1 MLAGVIY
8 VHRVS
13 ENRFGGAAGRNF
25 NLFRKLCGG
34 SALRNAVL
42 VTNMWGVNT
51 RGISEAR
58 EKELSGKN
66 FKPALDKG
74 AQMVRHHNTTKSAHD
89 IIRKVVSNQPVAL
102 QIQREL
108 VDERKDII
116 DTAAGES
123 IGRELREHISQYQ
136 AELKEV
142 QERMAQ
148 AQKAKNEVTRRE
160 LVEAK
165 RRLEE
170 NVKKIRKVSEGVNAN
185 YAAEMGRGD
194 LKARPPR

>member
-13 ENRFGGAAGRNF
+13 ENRFGGVAGRNF

-34 SALRNAVL
+34 SALKNAVL
-42 VTNMWGVNT
+42 VTNMRGVNT

-74 AQMVRHHNTTKSAHD
+74 AQMVQHHDTTKSAHD
-89 IIRKVVSNQPVAL
+89 IIRRIVRNQPVAL

-123 IGRELREHISQYQ
+123 ISRELREHIRQYQ

-142 QERMAQ
+142 RERMVQ
-148 AQKAKNEVTRRE
+148 AQKVKDEVTRRE
-160 LVEAK
+160 LEEAK
-165 RRLEE
+165 RGLEE
-170 NVKKIRKVSEGVNAN
+170 KVKKIKKASEGVNAN
-185 YAAEMGRGD
+185 YAAEMGRAD